1 MAEIS
6 KELENMLTEFLIRE
20 IGSKALDG
28 ITYSLLLKNNADKE
42 SIEEYKK
49 IKLEANKCGFKTSEI
64 FRMYEI
70 GNGYIFDMDVRIAKI
85 ITAKMV
91 KTINKTAVN
100 KIQNVDIISDM
111 PEKRRKRDIISL
123 GRYVVNQYNNGRM
136 RFEVALFSKNS
147 TNRIVLNGVG
157 PHGEPISVIYN
168 AYAIR
173 HWDIEVLNGTILIP
187 QGIRV
192 AKIEPCE
199 ILPSKTGVSFIFTLE
214 STN

>member
-157 PHGEPISVIYN
+157 PHGEPMSVIYN

-173 HWDIEVLNGTILIP
+173 HWDIEVLNGTILSP

>member
-111 PEKRRKRDIISL
+111 PEKRRKGDIISL

-157 PHGEPISVIYN
+157 HHGEPMSVIYN

-199 ILPSKTGVSFIFTLE
+199 ILPSKTGVSFVFTLE